1 MGRVTHLTEQG
12 TAPATDAL
20 VRGARSAVLVS
31 AVVRGGVAAGL
42 GLGALAVLVT
52 VLWIS
57 SPYPDSGP
65 GGALHVAAGLWLLA
79 HGVDLVRTDT
89 LTGVPAPLGIAPLLL
104 VALPGWLAHR
114 AARDAMEQEDGRP
127 RLAAAGAVGA
137 VTGGYLLVGA
147 AVVLYAAGGPFP
159 ADPLAAAFWLPGVT
173 LAAAGAGAWTA
184 SGRTIAPLARRV
196 PRAGVALRSAAV
208 GLLTLLAGGA
218 VLVAVS
224 LVWHAAAVA
233 DAYTHL
239 AGEWSG
245 RLAVALLIVVLVPDA
260 AVWGAAYGLGPGVML
275 GAGAVASP
283 YVVMGAPAVPTFP
296 LLAALPQPGPTM
308 WAHWLSVA
316 VPLAAGVALGRRTG
330 RVATTWTARAT
341 TWTALQAAGLCGVVT
356 ALLAAASGGPLGV
369 ARLAA
374 FGPVWWATGAA
385 AALWTAALGVPV
397 ALGVRAWFRRAEAT
411 AAEDPT
417 ASPEPAGNAAP
428 VPASAAVTAVEPEPL
443 AEEPFEPYDLFP
455 ATWETPSPEPPS
467 PDAPA
472 PEPASP
478 EPASLNAPSPEPA
491 QPTELPSPEPASPE
505 PAPPKGEAA
514 DGPDGP

>member
-1 MGRVTHLTEQG
+1 MTHLTEQAP
-12 TAPATDAL
+12 APATNAL
-20 VRGARSAVLVS
+20 VRGGRSAVLAG

-114 AARDAMEQEDGRP
+114 AARDVMEAEDGRP

-147 AVVLYAAGGPFP
+147 AVVLYAAAGPFP
-159 ADPLAAAFWLPGVT
+159 ADPLAAVFWLPGVT

-184 SGRTIAPLARRV
+184 NGRPIAPLARRV
-196 PRAGVALRSAAV
+196 PRVGVALRSAAV
-208 GLLTLLAGGA
+208 GLLTLLAGGT
-218 VLVAVS
+218 VLVAAS
-224 LVWHAAAVA
+224 LVWHAAAA
-233 DAYTHL
+233 GDAYTGL

-245 RLAVALLIVVLVPDA
+245 RLALALLILLLLPNA

-275 GAGAVASP
+275 GTGAVASP
-283 YVVMGAPAVPTFP
+283 YVVTGTPVVPAFP
-296 LLAALPQPGPTM
+296 LLAALPQPGPVM
-308 WAHWLSVA
+308 WAHWLATA

-341 TWTALQAAGLCGVVT
+341 TWTTLQAAGLCGVVI

-374 FGPVWWATGAA
+374 FGPVWWATGPA

-397 ALGVRAWFRRAEAT
+397 ALGVRAWARRADAT
-411 AAEDPT
+411 AAEEEPT
-417 ASPEPAGNAAP
+417 AADPEPTPLVPPAAA
-428 VPASAAVTAVEPEPL
+428 VPAPEPEPP
-443 AEEPFEPYDLFP
+443 AEDPYEPYDLFP
-455 ATWETPSPEPPS
+455 AAWETPASGEARPETPPEQEPLPGPETPPEQEPPAAQPAA
-467 PDAPA
+467 PDA
-472 PEPASP
+472 
-478 EPASLNAPSPEPA
+478 
-491 QPTELPSPEPASPE
+491 
-505 PAPPKGEAA
+505 G
-514 DGPDGP
+514 